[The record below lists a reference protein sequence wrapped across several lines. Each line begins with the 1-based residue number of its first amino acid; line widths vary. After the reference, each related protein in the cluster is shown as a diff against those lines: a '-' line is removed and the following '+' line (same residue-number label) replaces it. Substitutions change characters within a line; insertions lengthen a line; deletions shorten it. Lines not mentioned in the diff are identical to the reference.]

1 VRRLFVGLAAASA
14 VWCAAACERTEPG
27 AGSNTNWLRPC
38 ANDGDCVDGSSCL
51 CGACSALCDAE
62 CQGLPNVVCARAG
75 SASVREQC
83 GVGFEAGLCLP
94 VCRVTADC
102 AAGQLCVD
110 GACLELASPTP
121 RVTGC
126 DSAATLEL
134 VESATTL
141 QARYGTVFSGALYL
155 PVEYAERP
163 ADWTEPAPPRAL
175 TARVTDAEGQPLEG
189 CVVRFITGAG
199 SGVAFPNA
207 ATTDASGEVT
217 AHWVAGDARRQQ
229 LSAALLRDDGTVATR
244 DLEGL
249 AYAND
254 EGGQSEALERAVATR
269 PSTLRLYYDLPATS
283 ERVQVSV
290 SPQTVPH
297 HAFYATVALPGF
309 YTGLQNTGDVDP
321 ASGDVPDAE
330 RALIASVW
338 NLEEGDAEQL
348 FGVEQLSCS
357 PHDDGLGGIRCMLP
371 GAWNLGESF
380 VFEVERRSLALGES
394 APEYEPL
401 GYSLEPCASAAG
413 CTDYTVFF
421 GSEGGALTRL
431 VAYRY
436 QSGDVAQSFSSF
448 LQPYA
453 ALSSQNSCLSTP
465 RYDVTF
471 SPSVQ
476 AEGGFEPIRSAQFD
490 VDYASWRNQVC
501 ANYSASVDAQGY
513 RLVTGGPTPLG
524 APLLPDEPAR
534 LLTLP

>member
-1 VRRLFVGLAAASA
+1 VRRLFVGLALASA

-38 ANDGDCVDGSSCL
+38 ANDGECGDGSSCL
-51 CGACSALCDAE
+51 CGACSALCDSE
-62 CQGLPNVVCARAG
+62 CSSLPNAVCASPG

-83 GVGFEAGLCLP
+83 GATLDQGLCLP
-94 VCRVTADC
+94 ACAATADC
-102 AAGQLCVD
+102 AVGQLCVD

-121 RVTGC
+121 GSTGC
-126 DSAATLEL
+126 GSTASLEL
-134 VESATTL
+134 VASATTL
-141 QARYGTVFSGALYL
+141 QARYGTVFSEALYL
-155 PVEYAERP
+155 PVEYAEPP
-163 ADWTEPAPPRAL
+163 ADWMEPAPPRTL
-175 TARVTDAEGQPLEG
+175 TARVTDAGGEPLEG
-189 CVVRFITGAG
+189 CAVRFITGEG
-199 SGVAFPNA
+199 SGIAFA
-207 ATTDASGEVT
+207 TAETTDARGEVT
-217 AHWVAGDARRQQ
+217 AHWVAGDARRQA

-244 DLEGL
+244 EVEGL

-254 EGGQSEALERAVATR
+254 EGAQSEAAERVVATR
-269 PSTLRLYYDLPATS
+269 PSTLRLYYDLPVTS
-283 ERVQVSV
+283 ERVRVSV

-297 HAFYATVALPGF
+297 HAFYAPIALPGF
-309 YTGLQNTGDVDP
+309 YTGIQNTGDLDP
-321 ASGDVPDAE
+321 DRDAVPDAE

-348 FGVEQLSCS
+348 FGVEELSCS
-357 PHDDGLGGIRCMLP
+357 PHDDDRGGIRCMLP
-371 GAWNLGESF
+371 SAWSSGEAV
-380 VFEVERRSLALGES
+380 VFEVERRSLAPGES
-394 APEYEPL
+394 VPEYEGL
-401 GYSLEPCASAAG
+401 GYALDPCASAAG

-421 GSEGGALTRL
+421 GTDVGALTRV

-453 ALSSQNSCLSTP
+453 SLPSQNSCLSTP

-471 SPSVQ
+471 SPSIE
-476 AEGGFEPIRSAQFD
+476 AEGGFEPIRGADFD

-501 ANYSASVDAQGY
+501 ANYSASADARGY

-524 APLLPDEPAR
+524 APLIEDEPPR